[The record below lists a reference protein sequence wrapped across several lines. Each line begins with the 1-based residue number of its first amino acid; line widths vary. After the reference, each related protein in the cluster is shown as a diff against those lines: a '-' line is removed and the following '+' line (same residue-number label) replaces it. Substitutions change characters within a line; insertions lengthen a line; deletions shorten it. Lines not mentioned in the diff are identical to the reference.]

1 MNDGAIMKI
10 ELDAAF
16 VAYSP
21 LGRGFLTGAI
31 QKSSDLDPRDWRL
44 TNPRFGKAALQ
55 SNLKLAEAVQ
65 DLAARKGCSPAQFA
79 LAWVL
84 AQGNDMIP
92 IPGTKRVRYLE
103 DNMGALAVNLMPDDL
118 KETDERI
125 RGVSVAGDRYTPE
138 MMAMVNR

>member
-1 MNDGAIMKI
+1 
-10 ELDAAF
+10 L
-16 VAYSP
+16 VVSP
-21 LGRGFLTGAI
+21 LDRHNSPKKHRVLKRGEGLRMTVLPA
-31 QKSSDLDPRDWRL
+31 SSL
-44 TNPRFGKAALQ
+44 TNPRFAEAALQ
-55 SNLKLAEAVQ
+55 SNLKVVEAVK
-65 DLAARKGCSPAQFA
+65 DLAAREGCSPAQFA

-103 DNMGALAVNLMPDDL
+103 DNMGALAVNLTPDDL

-138 MMAMVNR
+138 MMAIVNR